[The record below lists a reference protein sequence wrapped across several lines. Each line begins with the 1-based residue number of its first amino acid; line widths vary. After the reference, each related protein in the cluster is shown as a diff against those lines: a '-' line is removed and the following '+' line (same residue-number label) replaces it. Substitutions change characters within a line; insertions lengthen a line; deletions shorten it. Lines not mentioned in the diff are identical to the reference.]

1 MKNRSH
7 TSYSSIGWTPLFFL
21 LLSLSSSI
29 FLFSCKEPEKEQPGI
44 LPKDK
49 MIDVLVDIHIAEAS
63 SESHGLT
70 SIQINQLVAV
80 KYEGVLQKHGIT
92 RPQFQTA
99 FDYYLR
105 HPAELDEIYQEVV
118 NRLTALESKLPS
130 TRSAAV
136 RARADS
142 LGIGG
147 IDSLKRG
154 NVTPPQ
160 PQQLTDTS
168 VSK

>member
-1 MKNRSH
+1 MKNRPR
-7 TSYSSIGWTPLFFL
+7 TSYFSITRTPLVVL
-21 LLSLSSSI
+21 LLTFASSI

-105 HPAELDEIYQEVV
+105 HPAELDE
-118 NRLTALESKLPS
+118 
-130 TRSAAV
+130 
-136 RARADS
+136 
-142 LGIGG
+142 
-147 IDSLKRG
+147 
-154 NVTPPQ
+154 
-160 PQQLTDTS
+160 
-168 VSK
+168 